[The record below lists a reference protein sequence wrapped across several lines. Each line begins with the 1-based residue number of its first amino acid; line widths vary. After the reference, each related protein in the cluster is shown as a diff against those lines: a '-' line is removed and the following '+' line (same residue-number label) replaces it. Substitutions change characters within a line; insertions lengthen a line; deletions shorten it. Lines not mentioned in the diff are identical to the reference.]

1 MQQKAFKYLIE
12 KKESRNSERA
22 KGKLLEYNELIMSE
36 YLSSN
41 ESELS
46 IDERKWLLKCR
57 IEDIDINTNR
67 KWNNEES
74 NCTQCPNTLMNQK
87 HLLECKYLMGKNE
100 IISFIPTYED
110 LFKGELEEQIYI
122 SRLLKEN
129 LTRMKA
135 HIPI

>member
-1 MQQKAFKYLIE
+1 
-12 KKESRNSERA
+12 
-22 KGKLLEYNELIMSE
+22 MSE

-41 ESELS
+41 ENNLS

-74 NCTQCPNTLMNQK
+74 SCMNYPSTVMNQR
-87 HLLECKYLMGKNE
+87 HLLECKYLLGKNE
-100 IISFIPTYED
+100 IVSYIPDYEN
-110 LFKGELEEQIYI
+110 LFQGDVEEQAYI

-129 LTRMKA
+129 LFRLKA
-135 HIPI
+135 QIPM